1 MSVIIYTDN
10 LVYINLVY
18 DPIMYNIVTSNVN
31 VIVYV
36 CPFISRRV
44 FPRSRLSTVFRG

>member
-1 MSVIIYTDN
+1 MSVIVKIM
-10 LVYINLVY
+10 LHINLVY

-36 CPFISRRV
+36 CLFISHRL
-44 FPRSRLSTVFRG
+44 FPKSRLSTVFRG